1 MQSSRWLRT
10 NNLETYYEWVIP
22 FDKNLNM
29 IEDFQNGYFKQGT
42 GKASGPVTEIPYYPE
57 G

>member
-1 MQSSRWLRT
+1 MKKT
-10 NNLETYYEWVIP
+10 WVSAE
-22 FDKNLNM
+22 LNELN
-29 IEDFQNGYFKQGT
+29 IAATAQNPTTALSADDFQNGYFKQGT